1 MNDTDGLLAEAQVE
15 GDDNQQQ
22 AEEQTISHQ
31 LPDTEPSLDDVTVA
45 KEDEEVEL
53 VRPDYFP
60 EKFWNDEEGPELEK
74 LVNSYNEI
82 VKKFSQGKHKVPE
95 EYDDTVLKNAGISED
110 DELADYVKSWAKENR
125 VSQSAFEDLASKFIS
140 MSQLEAEQAQVS
152 FEEEYKKLGPN
163 ADAIIKSMTDW
174 ASGMVRKGVWSE
186 ADFEEFKFQAGTA
199 QGLRAWQ
206 KTRSYYGDK
215 PIPVDVGPVDG
226 VPSKEEL
233 MAMVAKPE
241 YQTDPAYRMKVEKW
255 FEQRYPEDAQPS
267 F

>member
-1 MNDTDGLLAEAQVE
+1 MNETEGLLAEAQIE

-22 AEEQTISHQ
+22 VEETISHIK
-31 LPDTEPSLDDVTVA
+31 PDSETIASDAVA
-45 KEDEEVEL
+45 SEEASEAE
-53 VRPDYFP
+53 RPEWLP
-60 EKFWNDEEGPELEK
+60 EKF
-74 LVNSYNEI
+74 NSGEDLAKAYAEV

-95 EYDDTVLKNAGISED
+95 QYDDTVLKNAGIPED
-110 DELADYVKSWAKENR
+110 DELANFVKSWAKENG
-125 VSQSAFEDLASKFIS
+125 VNQSAFEDLASKFLS

-186 ADFEEFKFQAGTA
+186 EDFEEFKFSAGTA

-226 VPSKEEL
+226 LPSKEEL

-241 YQTDPAYRMKVEKW
+241 YQTDPAFRMKVEKW
-255 FEQRYPEDAQPS
+255 FEQRFPEDAQPS